1 MPTTKLSSSWT
12 PLSRACFIQP
22 LSRSGCRSRSI
33 SRNDWSKQSSSF
45 TRLESSPEAAS
56 CLAVR
61 ASGKIFFSF
70 RDKPTKL
77 SWRHR
82 RHPLAK
88 TRHKTAHRGFSST
101 IAFFLNFLKQLISV
115 RTAIFEALTEG
126 IARSGQAEKVFVD
139 EGEVELVLPDVHIGE
154 RCYGQDGAAWQSYG
168 DYPLPCAFVSP
179 DLYSSWLSF
188 CFGLRG
194 ACVFHRSCGRQRREY
209 CPLQGSGL

>member
-12 PLSRACFIQP
+12 PLSRACFIHP

-70 RDKPTKL
+70 GDKPTKL

-115 RTAIFEALTEG
+115 RTAIFEALTEVIIERVKLRRFSWTKG
-126 IARSGQAEKVFVD
+126 RSNWSFHTYISANGVTGKMEPRGNRMETIPF
-139 EGEVELVLPDVHIGE
+139 LVHLFRLI
-154 RCYGQDGAAWQSYG
+154 Y
-168 DYPLPCAFVSP
+168 
-179 DLYSSWLSF
+179 YSLLSF

-209 CPLQGSGL
+209 CHLQGSGL